1 MKRVLS
7 RNGIVI
13 SSHHRVTQSLTEF
26 YSFDFK
32 SIKLCETLCY
42 SVVKIELKP
51 CNLCLRKGLRTF
63 LLSFLFLLHAILLLL
78 TT

>member
-13 SSHHRVTQSLTEF
+13 SSHHRVHTEF

>member
-1 MKRVLS
+1 MLLCRMEPCPLVNLLTRQLS
-7 RNGIVI
+7 LITLQKEIMPICFATG
-13 SSHHRVTQSLTEF
+13 QSIGL
-26 YSFDFK
+26 
-32 SIKLCETLCY
+32 KL
-42 SVVKIELKP
+42 

>member
-1 MKRVLS
+1 MAICFAI
-7 RNGIVI
+7 G
-13 SSHHRVTQSLTEF
+13 QS
-26 YSFDFK
+26 
-32 SIKLCETLCY
+32 
-42 SVVKIELKP
+42 IELKL